1 MTAGQYAVSYCGPSA
16 GQERADGWGDIIVT
30 GNPGSA
36 DRAPGDAGAPPEIDI
51 SKPHPARIYDY
62 FLGGKDNFAADRA
75 TAAKVLESWGTV
87 RTAVRENR
95 AFLGRAVRYLTAE
108 AGIAQFLD
116 VGTGLPSANNVHDVA
131 QAINPAARVVYA
143 DNDPIV
149 LAHARALLAS
159 GPHGVTAYLDGDI
172 RDPEK
177 ILSDPAARGTLDF
190 TKPIALMLVAVLHF
204 IPDEDEP
211 RRIVQT
217 LVDALPSGSYVVA
230 SHATAEHNP
239 EGLAG
244 AGRAYREG
252 GMRGAIRTSA
262 EFDELVFTG
271 LELVEPGVVL
281 VSEWRPEEGRLRPL
295 PSEVN
300 TYGAVARKP

>member
-1 MTAGQYAVSYCGPSA
+1 MGDTAM
-16 GQERADGWGDIIVT
+16 T
-30 GNPGSA
+30 GNSETA
-36 DRAPGDAGAPPEIDI
+36 DRVPGDTGAPPEIDI
-51 SKPHPARIYDY
+51 SRPHPARIYDY

-87 RTAVRENR
+87 RTAARENR

-131 QAINPAARVVYA
+131 QAVNPAARVVYA

-159 GPHGVTAYLDGDI
+159 GPHGVTAYLDADI
-172 RDPEK
+172 RAPERILADPVTR
-177 ILSDPAARGTLDF
+177 ATLDF
-190 TKPIALMLVAVLHF
+190 TRPIALMLVAVLHF

-211 RRIVQT
+211 QRIVRT

-239 EGLAG
+239 GGLAG
-244 AGRAYREG
+244 AGRAYSEG

-262 EFDELVFTG
+262 EFAELVFTG

-281 VSEWRPEEGRLRPL
+281 VSEWRPEPGRLRPL